1 MKALAILTFAVLGA
15 AAPAHLAAQ
24 RPLARATVDSGTL
37 IRMYPTTGPYLR
49 GRLIRPLT
57 PTTPV
62 IDVCRY
68 PAVPCDARSD
78 SSAYQQVPTA
88 SLTRIEVQRGT
99 RWETGA
105 FIGGVI
111 GGMLGAMAGAFAN
124 SMCDTSDG
132 CTSIM
137 GAALLGVTTVGAF
150 GALIGSSQPDWA
162 PAP

>member
-1 MKALAILTFAVLGA
+1 MKVLPVHLLIALCAI
-15 AAPAHLAAQ
+15 APNGLRAQ
-24 RPLARATVDSGTL
+24 NTLVRATVDSGTL
-37 IRMYPTTGPYLR
+37 IRMHPTAGSYLR

-57 PTTPV
+57 PTTTE

-68 PAVPCDARSD
+68 PAVPCDAKSD
-78 SSAYQQVPTA
+78 STAYQRVPTA
-88 SLTRIEVQRGT
+88 SLARIEVQRGT

-162 PAP
+162 AAP